1 MEIVAATNNAG
12 KLKELRRILE
22 PMGYT
27 LLTPADLGL
36 NLDPEETGTTF
47 EANAL
52 IKAEAFCKATG
63 KPVIADDSGLTV
75 EALDGAPGVY
85 SARYCGRHGD
95 DEANNVKLLAELEDL
110 EPDKRSACFVSA
122 VCFCLPDGRHFTYM
136 GRCPGWVGLE
146 PVARTASAMTPFSF
160 PMRWAPPTASACPT
174 RKTAAMPSCKTG
186 RRTPSATAAA
196 RCASCRRSW
205 PTI

>member
-1 MEIVAATNNAG
+1 
-12 KLKELRRILE
+12 
-22 PMGYT
+22 MGYT
-27 LLTPADLGL
+27 LLTPAALGL
-36 NLDPEETGTTF
+36 HLDPEETGTTF

-110 EPDKRSACFVSA
+110 EPEKRSACFVSA

-146 PVARTASAMTPFSF
+146 PVGENGFGYDPIFIPDEVGTADGKCLPNEENRSYAQLQDWEKDAISHRGRALRLMQ
-160 PMRWAPPTASACPT
+160 AKLADDL
-174 RKTAAMPSCKTG
+174 AAK
-186 RRTPSATAAA
+186 A
-196 RCASCRRSW
+196 
-205 PTI
+205 